1 MEIIHSIDSMNPM
14 VSTLVQHIMVKDN
27 DIDAWRQ
34 ELIRNRIFEAQEV
47 KDLTEREISLLH
59 HALMIQQLSRL
70 SSEDLLEMADKYDIH
85 YNIQLEDENFQMGAI
100 NY

>member
-1 MEIIHSIDSMNPM
+1 MQTMNPM
-14 VSTLVQHIMVKDN
+14 VTTLVQHIMVKDN

-34 ELIRNRIFEAQEV
+34 ELIRNHIFEAQEA

-59 HALMIQQLSRL
+59 HALMIQSFSRM
-70 SSEDLLEMADKYDIH
+70 SSEQLLNMAQQYDVH
-85 YNIQLEDENFQMGAI
+85 YNVHFEADQFQMGAV